1 MAGGGAGGGPEA
13 VFHARR
19 ARGPG
24 LRRVGPCVAC
34 GTATGWCRCDAP
46 ARRRRAAGA
55 AGAAGGPAAAVTA
68 AGAPAGDASGTLHK
82 YSWEDGRAD
91 APAARVSVFVEV
103 PAPAAGS
110 PALSREA
117 VAAEFSADSFSLRA
131 GAWRLRVGP
140 LYAEVV
146 PGGCS
151 WALKDA
157 GRRVVLRLQKADP
170 RVKWAGLA
178 RVSSVL
184 ARSRNPGAR
193 DFILQRTLGVAPPPD
208 DDGAGGDIIRAPAAR
223 PIYQGPPK
231 YTWDAS
237 DRFRDLDD
245 RLVQAQRQTARLARG
260 GGG

>member
-1 MAGGGAGGGPEA
+1 MAGGAPEA

-34 GTATGWCRCDAP
+34 GAATGWCRCDAP
-46 ARRRRAAGA
+46 TRRRRAAGA
-55 AGAAGGPAAAVTA
+55 AGAAGAGGGAPAVTA
-68 AGAPAGDASGTLHK
+68 EGAPAGDASGTLHK

-91 APAARVSVFVEV
+91 APAARVSVFVQI

-110 PALSREA
+110 PALCREA
-117 VAAEFSADSFSLRA
+117 VAVDFSADSFSLRA
-131 GAWRLRVGP
+131 GAWQLRVGP

-151 WALKDA
+151 WTLKDA
-157 GRRVVLRLQKADP
+157 GRRVVLRLKKSDP
-170 RVKWAGLA
+170 RIKWAGLA

-184 ARSRNPGAR
+184 ARSHNPGAR
-193 DFILQRTLGVAPPPD
+193 DFILQRTLGVAPPS
-208 DDGAGGDIIRAPAAR
+208 DDGVTGGDIIRSPAAR

-231 YTWDAS
+231 YAWDES

-245 RLVQAQRQTARLARG
+245 RLVQAQRQAARLAG